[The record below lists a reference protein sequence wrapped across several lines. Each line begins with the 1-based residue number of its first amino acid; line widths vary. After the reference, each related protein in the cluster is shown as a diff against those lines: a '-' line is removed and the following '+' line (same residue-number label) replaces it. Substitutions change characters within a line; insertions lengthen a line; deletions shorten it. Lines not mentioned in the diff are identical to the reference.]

1 MKNMISEIY
10 YFYLFQNLI
19 FNSENDCLTKL
30 DVWKLHRKK
39 GNIFYEHFLHFL
51 KNTNF
56 LKSN

>member
-30 DVWKLHRKK
+30 DV
-39 GNIFYEHFLHFL
+39 
-51 KNTNF
+51 
-56 LKSN
+56 

>member
-1 MKNMISEIY
+1 MISEIY